1 MWQIITILTLLG
13 LMILRQTFDLRETV
27 GTLDPNSLAAIG
39 FIILAA
45 FTTGELFRRIKMPA
59 LLGYIVAGIIFGPEL
74 TRFVLGTTEPAIFG
88 HDVIGDLSLIHVLI
102 VGVIGTLG
110 GGELKIA
117 ELKSQAGTILT
128 VLPMCFL
135 AAVPLS
141 GLVAFGLSIFFPSM
155 IPFVADLPQAHK
167 IAMALLF
174 GVFGFAMSPTVT
186 LAIMQETR
194 SKGPFTS
201 LTLAVVIAAELVL
214 VASFLIMLKFAELLV
229 SPDGFSTA
237 LMAAEIPG
245 IAAEFGW
252 AIVVGIATG
261 IVFILYLRFVAREM
275 LLFTVGIIFAASA
288 VSDMLHA
295 EGLLVFLV
303 AGFVVQNFSRHGHDM
318 IHALEKIS
326 LPVFVIYFMTEAA
339 TLDLTAV
346 GQYLPLALVLTA
358 TRATALAGATKLAT
372 KLRGDPDYIDSNL
385 WLAFFPLGSV
395 DIVLAGMVAT
405 SIEPWGEELRGVIIA
420 VVVLHMLTVPIV
432 LKWVLG
438 RVGETE
444 EARKA
449 GSEQVAKLDRI
460 VGYDEEPTYE
470 PLEQPKFP
478 DEKLNDRLQQIHD
491 KVSRAYEQS
500 LVEHI
505 ENHGRRLHHLI
516 DRTQTL
522 RSEALDDLVE
532 LIEQSEG
539 TPSLELVERIKRL
552 HMNFRR
558 ALQPQIDML
567 EHLEPIP
574 VSTEQTD
581 QLLGEL
587 RGLVDF
593 EEHHRVKFED
603 RLLEATWEDA
613 GPLAL
618 VKAARRVRARL
629 FGRTWRNVPLGILW
643 RYYMEL
649 SVPGYLASAVSA
661 ATRQNETF
669 WNHLGI
675 HLRRID
681 QLFELVVLELRDE
694 ALSSQP
700 DPELD
705 GLDLIDADDMLAP
718 SLDALPMSMS
728 TGDQRASADGEQPDQ
743 HGEHPAD
750 EPLISEIDSQKDS
763 EQSSEDDAED
773 SSEEDSAQ
781 ADEPTEAEAALAL
794 VRARRDE
801 LDEESEEL
809 GSLLSVFVST
819 LRERF
824 SFSIESAYSDFM
836 EGVATSG
843 TIELPPFRY
852 RPSSRYDD
860 ARRAE
865 DRLHQRLERGTDI
878 AAGYQGWIL
887 VDHQLVVFLHWFR
900 TYQQRILSTL
910 ESRFEQTCVDQL
922 QELKRVCEQALGR
935 DGQDEQDG
943 QDGQDGED
951 GEDIDWKR
959 RFEEEFDPL
968 LDETRSTLEQALS
981 DFGQGIITRRLMD
994 VLEAH
999 VARFSRE
1006 VKLLGQ
1012 SPVEAVDQAAGVE
1025 TVNVAVRSWYFSK
1038 LLRETALRLV
1048 EFNERGERVLRRSWV
1063 ALGDIRQGLEATLLP
1078 AHERHE
1084 AAASATEAPAQNAE
1098 DALLRA
1104 AKGVDDLIDSIRR
1117 DQREI
1122 SVWITHELTRVMRE
1136 SAAPFLEHRLAD
1148 IRRELS
1154 TRRSSL
1160 ARRSV
1165 QPILSRLKSVY
1176 RGFEPIFEDIA
1187 DEVRDRLTGEPE
1199 LPQPAAVRER
1209 LTRGER
1215 AEAFRAPATYR
1226 RIFSPVPVDIPDFY
1240 IERAELEGEC
1250 ADAVDRWLS
1259 TRASSLLI
1267 VGDRGMGKRSLV
1279 HHVLPSR
1286 LFGRYNL
1293 HEGQLQTVRID
1304 EYVETERDLC
1314 ASLAPLV
1321 DDQHLAPQTLAELG
1335 QRLENADQR
1344 QIVFVEN
1351 GDKLYSRT
1359 RDGLS
1364 LCERFLNTVEATS
1377 DHTLWIVLMS
1387 CAATT
1392 VLDTAIGLRDY
1403 FTHVLELDRMDPEQ
1417 IEHMVMLRHEASGFD
1432 LEFLRPDVSYLDR
1445 LQSPIDTTEMLRNP
1459 RNAYFE
1465 RLSHLSKGNPLLVLL
1480 YWLESIHVDPKRS
1493 SCIVVDPL
1501 PEQELALTAN
1511 LSLRKK
1517 LILATLVQHHAL
1529 STTRLSRILRVGLA
1543 EVRSEL
1549 NHLCRL
1555 GFVEQIAGTS
1565 SYRLRPLP
1573 AVLVTHE
1580 LRAQNLV

>member
-1 MWQIITILTLLG
+1 
-13 LMILRQTFDLRETV
+13 
-27 GTLDPNSLAAIG
+27 
-39 FIILAA
+39 
-45 FTTGELFRRIKMPA
+45 
-59 LLGYIVAGIIFGPEL
+59 
-74 TRFVLGTTEPAIFG
+74 AIFG

-110 GGELKIA
+110 GGELKIS

-141 GLVAFGLSIFFPSM
+141 GLMAFGLSIFFPSM

-326 LPVFVIYFMTEAA
+326 VPVFVIYFMTEAA

-346 GQYLPLALVLTA
+346 SQYLPLALVLTA
-358 TRATALAGATKLAT
+358 TRAFALAGATKLAT

-460 VGYDEEPTYE
+460 VGYDQEPTYE
-470 PLEQPKFP
+470 PLERPDFP
-478 DEKLNDRLQQIHD
+478 DEKLNQRLQQVHD
-491 KVSRAYEQS
+491 KVSRAYEAS

-505 ENHGRRLHHLI
+505 ESHGRRLHHLI

-522 RSEALDDLVE
+522 RDEAIDDLVE
-532 LIEQSEG
+532 WLEQSEG
-539 TPSLELVERIKRL
+539 TPSLELIERIKRL

-558 ALQPQIDML
+558 ALQPQIDLL

-574 VSTEQTD
+574 VSTQQTD
-581 QLLGEL
+581 RLLGEL
-587 RGLVDF
+587 RGLIDF

-618 VKAARRVRARL
+618 VKAARRARARL
-629 FGRTWRNVPLGILW
+629 FGRPWRHVPLGILW
-643 RYYMEL
+643 RFYMEL

-661 ATRQNETF
+661 ATEQNEAF
-669 WNHLGI
+669 WNRLGI

-681 QLFELVVLELRDE
+681 QLFERVVLELRDE
-694 ALSSQP
+694 ATLSQSV
-700 DPELD
+700 DEFGELE
-705 GLDLIDADDMLAP
+705 LIDADDMLAP

-728 TGDQRASADGEQPDQ
+728 TDTELAPADGEQPDQ
-743 HGEHPAD
+743 HGAPPAEEGAAD
-750 EPLISEIDSQKDS
+750 KPPISDGGSGQDAGQDADGRS
-763 EQSSEDDAED
+763 EG
-773 SSEEDSAQ
+773 DSAQ
-781 ADEPTEAEAALAL
+781 ADEPTEIQATLAL
-794 VRARRDE
+794 IGARREE
-801 LDEESEEL
+801 LDAESEEL
-809 GSLLSVFVST
+809 DSLLSVFVST

-836 EGVATSG
+836 EGVATAG

-910 ESRFEQTCVDQL
+910 DSRFEQTCVDQL
-922 QELKRVCEQALGR
+922 HELERVCEQALERG
-935 DGQDEQDG
+935 EE
-943 QDGQDGED
+943 DGED

-959 RFEEEFDPL
+959 RFEDDFDPL
-968 LDETRSTLEQALS
+968 LSETRSTLEHALS

-1006 VKLLGQ
+1006 IKLLGQ

-1025 TVNVAVRSWYFSK
+1025 TVSVPVRSWYFSK

-1063 ALGDIRQGLEATLLP
+1063 ALGDIRQGLEASLLP
-1078 AHERHE
+1078 AQERHD
-1084 AAASATEAPAQNAE
+1084 AAASATEAPAQSAE

-1104 AKGVDDLIDSIRR
+1104 AKSVDDLIESIRR

-1122 SVWITHELTRVMRE
+1122 SVWITGELTDVMRE

-1176 RGFEPIFEDIA
+1176 RGFAPIFEDIA

-1199 LPQPAAVRER
+1199 SPRPAAVRER

-1240 IERAELEGEC
+1240 IERAELEDEC

-1259 TRASSLLI
+1259 ARASSMLI

-1279 HHVLPSR
+1279 HHVLPAR
-1286 LFGRYNL
+1286 LFGRYQLN
-1293 HEGQLQTVRID
+1293 EDQLQTVRID
-1304 EYVETERDLC
+1304 EYAETERDLC
-1314 ASLAPLV
+1314 ASLASLV
-1321 DDQHLAPQTLAELG
+1321 DDQHLAPKTLAELG
-1335 QRLENADQR
+1335 QRLEKAGQR
-1344 QIVFVEN
+1344 RIVFVEN

-1364 LCERFLNTVEATS
+1364 LCERFLDTVDATS

-1403 FTHVLELDRMDPEQ
+1403 FTHVLELDRMDPDQ

-1432 LEFLRPDVSYLDR
+1432 LEFVRPDVSYLDR
-1445 LQSPIDTTEMLRNP
+1445 LESPIDTTEMLRNP

-1465 RLSHLSKGNPLLVLL
+1465 RLSNLSKGNPLLVLL
-1480 YWLESIHVDPKRS
+1480 YWLESIHVDPQRS

-1549 NHLCRL
+1549 NHLGRL
-1555 GFVEQIAGTS
+1555 GFIEQIAGTS

-1580 LRAQNLV
+1580 LREQNLV